1 MKLIESIQY
10 APADQIV
17 RWIPTG
23 DSVVVQPFN
32 EWSDLPMHVVSGE
45 YSHSS
50 KPDKS
55 GRLHTITISARLK
68 EQVSLPELLI
78 IRVKFCNGTNVIVGS
93 PDIPVD
99 VSDNETL
106 FLNTISIS
114 HNSITSPLN
123 EKTTV

>member
-17 RWIPTG
+17 RWIPIGNSIT
-23 DSVVVQPFN
+23 VQPLN
-32 EWSDLPMHVVSGE
+32 GWSDLPMHVASGE
-45 YSHSS
+45 YTHSS
-50 KPDKS
+50 KQDKS

-78 IRVKFCNGTNVIVGS
+78 IRINFCNGTNVIVGS

-99 VSDNETL
+99 ISDNNTL
-106 FLNTISIS
+106 FLSTINIS
-114 HNSITSPLN
+114 HNTSHAPLPAA
-123 EKTTV
+123 E

>member
-23 DSVVVQPFN
+23 NIITVQPLN
-32 EWSDLPMHVVSGE
+32 GWSDLPMHVASGE
-45 YSHSS
+45 YTHSS

-68 EQVSLPELLI
+68 DHVEAPELI
-78 IRVKFCNGTNVIVGS
+78 IIKINFCDGTNVIVGS

-99 VSDNETL
+99 LSDNNTL

-114 HNSITSPLN
+114 HNSSHAPLSAT
-123 EKTTV
+123 E

>member
-23 DSVVVQPFN
+23 DSITVQPLN
-32 EWSDLPMHVVSGE
+32 GWSDLPMHIASGE
-45 YSHSS
+45 YTYSS
-50 KPDKS
+50 KQDKS

-68 EQVSLPELLI
+68 EEFDSPELI
-78 IRVKFCNGTNVIVGS
+78 IVKVNFCNGTNVIVGS

-99 VSDNETL
+99 ISDNNTL
-106 FLNTISIS
+106 FLSTISIS
-114 HNSITSPLN
+114 HNTSHAPVSST
-123 EKTTV
+123 E

>member
-32 EWSDLPMHVVSGE
+32 EWSDLP
-45 YSHSS
+45 
-50 KPDKS
+50 
-55 GRLHTITISARLK
+55 ITISARLK

>member
-17 RWIPTG
+17 RWIPAS

-32 EWSDLPMHVVSGE
+32 EWSDLPMHVASGE

-55 GRLHTITISARLK
+55 GRLHTITISARIK
-68 EQVSLPELLI
+68 EQIDLPELLI
-78 IRVKFCNGTNVIVGS
+78 IKVNFCDGTNVIVGS
-93 PDIPVD
+93 PDVPID
-99 VSDNETL
+99 ISDSNTL

-114 HNSITSPLN
+114 HNTSHPPIPSA
-123 EKTTV
+123 